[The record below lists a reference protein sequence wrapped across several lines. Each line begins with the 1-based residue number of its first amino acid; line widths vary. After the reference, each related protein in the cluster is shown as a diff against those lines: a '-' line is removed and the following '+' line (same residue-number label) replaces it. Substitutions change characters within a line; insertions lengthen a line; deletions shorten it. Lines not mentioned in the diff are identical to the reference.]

1 VKPRRGAAALCCAV
15 LLGGLAGCSGD
26 AQPPVAEAPA
36 PPTPA
41 GLAAKVTI
49 DGMKRHLQALADIA
63 TANKGNR
70 ADGTPGFTASVDYV
84 VKTLRD
90 RGFTVDTPE
99 VSRLN
104 ILDPG
109 QPAVTV
115 AGRVFQV
122 DQASQLL
129 PTPAGDVNAAV
140 VQPVKPAGCAA
151 ADYRPG
157 PKGRVAVTD
166 DTGCAVGVKARA
178 AADSG
183 AAALLVVSDGG
194 RNGSPA
200 GLFSRGYYNDLPI
213 PVGVIGSDGGAAMRR
228 STGPVRVRLDSKAV
242 KITSRNILAQTTTG
256 SPGNIVMAGAHL
268 DSVSAGPG
276 INDNGSGVAAVL
288 ETALALGPDP
298 SVHNAVR
305 FAFWG
310 GEEQGL
316 NGSLDYLFAL
326 DRDQLNAIALYLNF
340 DMLASPNAGFF
351 TLDGDLSGPAAANP
365 DPDEVPIGSAGG
377 ERTLAGYLNLA
388 GKRPADLG
396 LTQRSDFRGFM
407 TAGVPVGGITTG
419 AADIKTN
426 TQARLWGGKAGVAFD
441 PNYHTARDT
450 LAAINADALAVAGPG
465 VAFAVATYA
474 DSIDGVNGVPGRDKR
489 HRAVFGVS

>member
-140 VQPVKPAGCAA
+140 VQPVKPAGCALRSPTTPVA
-151 ADYRPG
+151 RSASRPG
-157 PKGRVAVTD
+157 PPPT
-166 DTGCAVGVKARA
+166 
-178 AADSG
+178 
-183 AAALLVVSDGG
+183 
-194 RNGSPA
+194 
-200 GLFSRGYYNDLPI
+200 
-213 PVGVIGSDGGAAMRR
+213 
-228 STGPVRVRLDSKAV
+228 
-242 KITSRNILAQTTTG
+242 
-256 SPGNIVMAGAHL
+256 
-268 DSVSAGPG
+268 AGP
-276 INDNGSGVAAVL
+276 
-288 ETALALGPDP
+288 P
-298 SVHNAVR
+298 R
-305 FAFWG
+305 CWW
-310 GEEQGL
+310 
-316 NGSLDYLFAL
+316 
-326 DRDQLNAIALYLNF
+326 
-340 DMLASPNAGFF
+340 
-351 TLDGDLSGPAAANP
+351 
-365 DPDEVPIGSAGG
+365 SA
-377 ERTLAGYLNLA
+377 T
-388 GKRPADLG
+388 
-396 LTQRSDFRGFM
+396 
-407 TAGVPVGGITTG
+407 
-419 AADIKTN
+419 
-426 TQARLWGGKAGVAFD
+426 
-441 PNYHTARDT
+441 
-450 LAAINADALAVAGPG
+450 ADATAAPPDCS
-465 VAFAVATYA
+465 AVATTTICR
-474 DSIDGVNGVPGRDKR
+474 SRWG
-489 HRAVFGVS
+489 

>member
-1 VKPRRGAAALCCAV
+1 MKPRRGAAALCCAV

-183 AAALLVVSDGG
+183 AA
-194 RNGSPA
+194 RCWW
-200 GLFSRGYYNDLPI
+200 
-213 PVGVIGSDGGAAMRR
+213 
-228 STGPVRVRLDSKAV
+228 
-242 KITSRNILAQTTTG
+242 
-256 SPGNIVMAGAHL
+256 
-268 DSVSAGPG
+268 SA
-276 INDNGSGVAAVL
+276 
-288 ETALALGPDP
+288 T
-298 SVHNAVR
+298 
-305 FAFWG
+305 
-310 GEEQGL
+310 
-316 NGSLDYLFAL
+316 
-326 DRDQLNAIALYLNF
+326 
-340 DMLASPNAGFF
+340 
-351 TLDGDLSGPAAANP
+351 
-365 DPDEVPIGSAGG
+365 
-377 ERTLAGYLNLA
+377 
-388 GKRPADLG
+388 
-396 LTQRSDFRGFM
+396 
-407 TAGVPVGGITTG
+407 
-419 AADIKTN
+419 
-426 TQARLWGGKAGVAFD
+426 
-441 PNYHTARDT
+441 
-450 LAAINADALAVAGPG
+450 ADATAAPPDCS
-465 VAFAVATYA
+465 AVATTTICR
-474 DSIDGVNGVPGRDKR
+474 SRWG
-489 HRAVFGVS
+489 